1 MDASLT
7 AAVGELGT
15 SKAAARIRA
24 AAIEVFAAKGYG
36 ATTTREIAASLD
48 MSPGAVYPHYKTK
61 ESLLY
66 AISLEGHHSVL
77 AAITAADRPDVA
89 APDRLTSTVTAYVI
103 WHADN
108 RASARVAQYELRSLS
123 PEHFAVI
130 ADIRQVHHEGVQAN
144 HRSRRNGRRLSS
156 LRHRGRRAGNHVP
169 RRRCQQVVPLPRLLR
184 PTHYRGSLRRTC
196 PSNGRVRRP
205 ATPRQAF
212 LIRVAGL
219 QDSRTVTEVG
229 ETCAEKQPAAA
240 SA

>member
-7 AAVGELGT
+7 AAVAELGT

-77 AAITAADRPDVA
+77 AAITAADCPDVA

-123 PEHFAVI
+123 PEHFAII
-130 ADIRQVHHEGVQAN
+130 ADIR
-144 HRSRRNGRRLSS
+144 RSTTKVFKRIIE
-156 LRHRGRRAGNHVP
+156 AGATAGDFH
-169 RRRCQQVVPLPRLLR
+169 PLD
-184 PTHYRGSLRRTC
+184 
-196 PSNGRVRRP
+196 
-205 ATPRQAF
+205 
-212 LIRVAGL
+212 I
-219 QDSRTVTEVG
+219 E
-229 ETCAEKQPAAA
+229 AAA
-240 SA
+240 LAITSLGVDVSRWFPSHAYSDPSIIAARYVELALRMVGCGDRQPRDKPS

>member
-1 MDASLT
+1 MTDAPLT
-7 AAVGELGT
+7 GAVSELGT

-36 ATTTREIAASLD
+36 AATTREIAASLD

-77 AAITAADRPDVA
+77 AAITAADYPDIA

-123 PEHFAVI
+123 PVHFAII
-130 ADIRQVHHEGVQAN
+130 ADIR
-144 HRSRRNGRRLSS
+144 RSTTKVFKRIIE
-156 LRHRGRRAGNHVP
+156 AG
-169 RRRCQQVVPLPRLLR
+169 
-184 PTHYRGSLRRTC
+184 
-196 PSNGRVRRP
+196 
-205 ATPRQAF
+205 AT
-212 LIRVAGL
+212 AG
-219 QDSRTVTEVG
+219 DFHPFDIE
-229 ETCAEKQPAAA
+229 AAA
-240 SA
+240 LAITSLGVDVSRWFPSRAYSDPRIIAARYVELALRMVGCADRQPLDKPS

>member
-1 MDASLT
+1 MTDAPLT
-7 AAVGELGT
+7 GAVAELGT

-77 AAITAADRPDVA
+77 AAITAADCPDVA

-123 PEHFAVI
+123 PELFAVI
-130 ADIRQVHHEGVQAN
+130 ADIR
-144 HRSRRNGRRLSS
+144 RSTTKVFKRIIE
-156 LRHRGRRAGNHVP
+156 AG
-169 RRRCQQVVPLPRLLR
+169 
-184 PTHYRGSLRRTC
+184 
-196 PSNGRVRRP
+196 
-205 ATPRQAF
+205 AT
-212 LIRVAGL
+212 AG
-219 QDSRTVTEVG
+219 DFHPFDIE
-229 ETCAEKQPAAA
+229 AAA
-240 SA
+240 LAITSLGVDVSRWFPSRAYSDPRIIAARYVELALRMVGCADRQPLDKPS

>member
-77 AAITAADRPDVA
+77 AAITAADCPDVA

-123 PEHFAVI
+123 PEHFAII
-130 ADIRQVHHEGVQAN
+130 ADIR
-144 HRSRRNGRRLSS
+144 RSTTKVFKRIIE
-156 LRHRGRRAGNHVP
+156 AGATAGDFH
-169 RRRCQQVVPLPRLLR
+169 PLD
-184 PTHYRGSLRRTC
+184 
-196 PSNGRVRRP
+196 
-205 ATPRQAF
+205 
-212 LIRVAGL
+212 I
-219 QDSRTVTEVG
+219 E
-229 ETCAEKQPAAA
+229 AAA
-240 SA
+240 LAITSLGVDVSRWFPSHAYSDPSIIAARYVELALRMVGCGDRQPRDKPS

>member
-1 MDASLT
+1 MTDAPLT
-7 AAVGELGT
+7 GAVSELGT

-36 ATTTREIAASLD
+36 AATTREIAASLD

-77 AAITAADRPDVA
+77 AAITAADSPDVA

-123 PEHFAVI
+123 PVHFAII
-130 ADIRQVHHEGVQAN
+130 ADIR
-144 HRSRRNGRRLSS
+144 RSTTKVFKRIIE
-156 LRHRGRRAGNHVP
+156 AG
-169 RRRCQQVVPLPRLLR
+169 
-184 PTHYRGSLRRTC
+184 
-196 PSNGRVRRP
+196 
-205 ATPRQAF
+205 AT
-212 LIRVAGL
+212 AG
-219 QDSRTVTEVG
+219 DFHPFDIE
-229 ETCAEKQPAAA
+229 AAA
-240 SA
+240 LAITSLGVDVSRWFPSRAYSDPRIIAARYVELTLRMVGCADRQPLDEPS

>member
-1 MDASLT
+1 MTDAPLT
-7 AAVGELGT
+7 GAVSELGT

-36 ATTTREIAASLD
+36 AATTREIAASLD

-77 AAITAADRPDVA
+77 AAITAADSPDVA

-123 PEHFAVI
+123 PVHFAII
-130 ADIRQVHHEGVQAN
+130 ADIR
-144 HRSRRNGRRLSS
+144 RSTTKVFKRIIE
-156 LRHRGRRAGNHVP
+156 AG
-169 RRRCQQVVPLPRLLR
+169 
-184 PTHYRGSLRRTC
+184 
-196 PSNGRVRRP
+196 
-205 ATPRQAF
+205 AT
-212 LIRVAGL
+212 AG
-219 QDSRTVTEVG
+219 DFHPFDIE
-229 ETCAEKQPAAA
+229 AAA
-240 SA
+240 LAITSLGVDVSRWFPSRAYSDPRIIADRYVELTLRMVGCADRQPLDEPS